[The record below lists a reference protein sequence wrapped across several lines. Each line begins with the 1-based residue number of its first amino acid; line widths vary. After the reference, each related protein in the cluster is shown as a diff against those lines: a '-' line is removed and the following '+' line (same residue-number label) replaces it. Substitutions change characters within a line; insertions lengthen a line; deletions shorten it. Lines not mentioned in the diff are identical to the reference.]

1 MKKRNVVIG
10 AVAAVVLLGGAGA
23 YAMYDSFTG
32 NNKEIKSVI
41 GTESTAASSASGTNS
56 ADSSST
62 NSTNGTETAAAAGAV
77 ADVNGVWTIDST
89 SNVYFSVTTSRET
102 VNFEVNGVTGTW
114 NVDTADAAAN
124 AADASLDM
132 NVLDSG
138 NGQRDGHVKE
148 ADFLDVANFPS
159 STFKATKFEAL
170 PAEVKDGETF
180 PLIMTGDLTIKGITK
195 EVTFTG
201 QAAYSGGKLNV
212 ESETVVTFEE
222 FGMKNPHNV
231 VMDTEND
238 VTVQLRLTLSQSA

>member
-1 MKKRNVVIG
+1 MKKKNVVIG
-10 AVAAVVLLGGAGA
+10 AVVAVVLLGGAGA

-32 NNKEIKSVI
+32 NNKEIQSVI
-41 GTESTAASSASGTNS
+41 GTDSTATNSAAGTNS
-56 ADSSST
+56 SGSGST
-62 NSTNGTETAAAAGAV
+62 NSTSGTETAAAGAV
-77 ADVNGVWTIDST
+77 ADVNGAWTIDST

-148 ADFLDVANFPS
+148 ADFLDVTNFPS

-222 FGMKNPHNV
+222 FGMQNPHNV
-231 VMDTEND
+231 VMDTENN
-238 VTVQLRLTLSQSA
+238 VTVQLRLTLSQNA